1 MLPYMAM
8 PTAESPETVRHTDI
22 QCPSTYSAVSHLT
35 CAEEGPAAITGPTG
49 GLGEFVGRHFVENP
63 SYAAIAFVAPPRGTR
78 WGFPTPSDGWTQTV
92 QHQGPTETT
101 NCLLDMA
108 QNKL

>member
-1 MLPYMAM
+1 MQYSLLLFLLLRLPDDGQASLDG
-8 PTAESPETVRHTDI
+8 PAGQGTTVAGGRVH
-22 QCPSTYSAVSHLT
+22 SS
-35 CAEEGPAAITGPTG
+35 CAEEGPAAITGLTG

-92 QHQGPTETT
+92 QHQGPG
-101 NCLLDMA
+101 
-108 QNKL
+108 